1 MMNVNALKRA
11 WSLTIS
17 AMAISA
23 TSLAQPAPTQ
33 LLPINFSQVRI
44 QDAFWNPQITKVANQ
59 TLDACILYTEEKTG
73 RIRNFDKVAAG
84 GGTHE
89 GIYYDDSDVY
99 KALEAIGYAVADRSN
114 PKLEEVADRW
124 IDKIA
129 AAQLPDG
136 YLNTFYTLT
145 DINQRWTD
153 MERHEAYCA
162 GHLIEAGI
170 AYANSTGKTK
180 LLDVGIRFAN
190 HMDSTF
196 RLANRP
202 WVTGHQELE
211 LALVKLYHHTK
222 DKRYVAFA
230 DWLLEQRGHGHG
242 VGKIWDDWKTP
253 EYAQDHIPVREQ
265 RKIEG
270 HAVRA
275 MYLYAGV
282 ADVAAI
288 TGDQGYINTMHH
300 IWDDVINNHY
310 YITGGIGAQG
320 SNEGFG
326 KPKALPNETA
336 YCETCASV
344 GMVFWNQR
352 MNSLWAHA
360 KYIDVLE
367 RTLYNAAID
376 GINLNGDRFFYGNV
390 LASSGQHERR
400 EWFGTA
406 CCPSNIARLITS
418 LGSYIYS
425 RSTEGLYVNLF
436 IGSETRLP
444 VAGTNVAIKQRT
456 GYPWKGDVHLEIN
469 PDKRKE
475 FAVYVRIPGWL
486 NEPVPGDLYSYQQ
499 PTRTQY
505 RLLVNGEA
513 IDAPVKDG
521 YAVIKRQWRKG
532 DQVSLDLDMQVQR
545 IQSHP
550 DLKENENKIALQYGP
565 IVYAI
570 EDIDVP
576 HAKNGLFVP
585 QNTTFQVSYEPQLLG
600 GVNMIQFEAP
610 IVALDPNS
618 GLVSTQK
625 QKVKAIPYYTWNNR
639 GKSPMMVWMPE
650 KVTEI
655 KIQ

>member
-1 MMNVNALKRA
+1 MKRA
-11 WSLTIS
+11 WSL
-17 AMAISA
+17 AIGGVLLG
-23 TSLAQPAPTQ
+23 TSLHAQPAKDQ

-170 AYANSTGKTK
+170 AYANSTGKNK

-222 DKRYVAFA
+222 DKRYVEFA

-326 KPKALPNETA
+326 KPRALPNETA

-425 RSTEGLYVNLF
+425 RSSEGLYVNLF

-469 PDKRKE
+469 PDKRKAFE
-475 FAVYVRIPGWL
+475 VYVRIPGWL

-499 PTRTQY
+499 PARTQY
-505 RLLVNGEA
+505 RLFVNGEA
-513 IDAPVKDG
+513 FDAPVKEG

-532 DQVSLDLDMQVQR
+532 DQVRLELDMQVQR

-550 DLKENENKIALQYGP
+550 ELKENEHKIALQYGP
-565 IVYAI
+565 MVYAI

-576 HAKNGLFVP
+576 NAKNGLFVP
-585 QNTTFQVSYEPQLLG
+585 QNTSFQVTYEPQLLG
-600 GVNMIQFEAP
+600 GVNTIQFEAP

-618 GLVSTQK
+618 GLVSTQI

-650 KVTEI
+650 KVTQLR
-655 KIQ
+655 IQ